1 MKDLVPISGYYYPNK
16 MGRILLASMEE
27 VMGRNGLNALL
38 NLANMP
44 QFIQEPPADNLE
56 KQFDF
61 ANIANLTQSLD
72 EIYGPRGGRGL
83 ALRGGRAIFSRGLKQ
98 FGALAGVGDLAF
110 KILPLQAKLKIG
122 VPAVARIFSQFSD
135 QTSRVE
141 EFDDHFLYYID
152 RCSMCWGR
160 KADRPICYIAV
171 GILQESLRW
180 VSGGLEFRIEEIEC
194 IAMGARSCVFRIDKE
209 PIK

>member
-1 MKDLVPISGYYYPNK
+1 MKDLVPESGYYYPNK
-16 MGRILLASMEE
+16 MGRILLVAMEE

-38 NLANMP
+38 NLVELR
-44 QFIQEPPADNLE
+44 QFINETPPDNLE
-56 KQFDF
+56 KEFDF
-61 ANIANLTQSLD
+61 AHVSNLLKGLD

-110 KILPLQAKLKIG
+110 KVLPLQTKLKIG
-122 VPAVARIFSQFSD
+122 VPAVARIFTQFSD
-135 QTSRVE
+135 QQSRVE
-141 EFDDHFLYYID
+141 EYDDHFLYYIE

-160 KADRPICYIAV
+160 ETDRPLCHVAV
-171 GILQESLRW
+171 GILQETLRW
-180 VSGGLEFRIEEIEC
+180 ISGGLEFRVDIVEC
-194 IAMGARSCVFRIDKE
+194 IGQGSKAGVLRIDKE

>member
-1 MKDLVPISGYYYPNK
+1 VKDLVPESGYYYPNK
-16 MGRILLASMEE
+16 MGRILLVAMEE

-38 NLANMP
+38 NLIELRQLIN
-44 QFIQEPPADNLE
+44 ELPPDNLE
-56 KQFDF
+56 KEFDF
-61 ANIANLTQSLD
+61 SHISNLLRGLD

-110 KILPLQAKLKIG
+110 KVLPLQTKLKIG
-122 VPAVARIFSQFSD
+122 VPAVARIFTQFSD
-135 QTSRVE
+135 QQSRVE
-141 EFDDHFLYYID
+141 EYDDHFLYYIE

-160 KADRPICYIAV
+160 ETDRPLCHVAV
-171 GILQESLRW
+171 GILQETLRW
-180 VSGGLEFRIEEIEC
+180 ISGGLEFRVDIVEC
-194 IAMGARSCVFRIDKE
+194 IGQGYKAGVLRIDKE